1 MPSCHR
7 MVTLSCSV
15 HKLNIIFRISGLV
28 FHFSLLLW
36 PPIVVV
42 LTNYNRGSYASRN
55 SYKTP
60 RQPLTFCIFSSSAS
74 GDPVGPLQITKATMW
89 IFSSWTP
96 IIVQGPSSGCIHRGK
111 MDVIYGWKC
120 CIQLT
125 SASSSE
131 TEVSLNW
138 MAVYGID
145 RRPWHCLV
153 FSSIYTITISSP
165 K

>member
-1 MPSCHR
+1 

-74 GDPVGPLQITKATMW
+74 GRSPSNHQSNDVDLQLVNANHSPGTFIRLYSSRQDGRHLRMKMLHPADIRI
-89 IFSSWTP
+89 IFRNGSVSQLDGNLWHWSTP
-96 IIVQGPSSGCIHRGK
+96 SALFGIFIHLY
-111 MDVIYGWKC
+111 DYDFI
-120 CIQLT
+120 
-125 SASSSE
+125 
-131 TEVSLNW
+131 
-138 MAVYGID
+138 
-145 RRPWHCLV
+145 P
-153 FSSIYTITISSP
+153 
-165 K
+165 